1 VVPPLGPM
9 LAKVAA
15 DIPSG
20 DDWRYE
26 PKWDGFRAMAFRD
39 GDDVRLMSRDDR
51 PLARYFPEVVERCA
65 ALTDDRW
72 VGDGEI
78 IVVRPDGLDFD
89 LLLQRIH
96 PADSRV
102 AKLAVEWPATLVLFD
117 LLARGD
123 RDLRALDTDARR
135 QELEAFARDARIPV
149 APDEL
154 ARLGPGPEILL
165 TPRTQAIDIAHRWY
179 ADEEGIGQ
187 DGVIAR
193 LANTA
198 YREGERVMVK
208 VKHRR
213 SIDCVVA
220 GYRVAKAGDGVGSL
234 LLGLYGDGVLHYVG
248 HTSSFKARERR
259 ELLAMLAPFEGDG
272 GFGSGR
278 APGGQSRWSG
288 GRDTAWVS
296 LRPELVCEVSFE
308 RMQSHRFRH
317 SARFLRWRDDREPA
331 SCTFAQ
337 LDRSP

>member
-1 VVPPLGPM
+1 M

-20 DDWRYE
+20 GDWRYE
-26 PKWDGFRAMAFRD
+26 PKWDGFRAVAFRD

-65 ALTDDRW
+65 AIEVDRW

-96 PADSRV
+96 PAASRV
-102 AKLAVEWPATLVLFD
+102 AKLAAEWPATLVLFD

-135 QELEAFARDARIPV
+135 HELETFARDAHIRS

-154 ARLGPGPEILL
+154 ARLDPGPEILL
-165 TPRTQAIDIAHRWY
+165 TPRTSAIDVARRWY
-179 ADEEGIGQ
+179 ADDEGIGQ

-193 LANTA
+193 LADTP

-213 SIDCVVA
+213 TIDCVVA

-234 LLGLYGDGVLHYVG
+234 LLGLYRDGVLHYVG
-248 HTSSFKARERR
+248 HTSSFKAPERR
-259 ELLAMLAPFEGDG
+259 ELLVKLGPYEGDG
-272 GFGSGR
+272 GFGGGR

-288 GRDTAWVS
+288 GRDTAWMS

-308 RMQSHRFRH
+308 RMQAHRFRH
-317 SARFLRWRDDREPA
+317 SARFLRWRDDRDPA
-331 SCTFAQ
+331 SCTFEE